1 MAEQTTAQGTTQDI
15 SAKSRLAT
23 ALLAFFFGT
32 FGVHRLYVGRKW
44 GIPMLIIGVIS
55 IPLCFVLIGFIPLG
69 IFRIWSLIDCIF
81 AFAGTFK
88 DGKGMVI
95 SKW

>member
-1 MAEQTTAQGTTQDI
+1 MAEQTTQEV

-23 ALLAFFFGT
+23 ALLALFLGPFGA
-32 FGVHRLYVGRKW
+32 HRLYVGRKW

-55 IPLCFVLIGFIPLG
+55 IPLCFVLIGFIPL
-69 IFRIWSLIDCIF
+69 ITFRIWSLVDCIF

-88 DGKGMVI
+88 DDKGMVI

>member
-1 MAEQTTAQGTTQDI
+1 MTEQTTAPGTGQGI
-15 SAKSRLAT
+15 SEKSRLAT
-23 ALLAFFFGT
+23 ALLALIFGA

-69 IFRIWSLIDCIF
+69 IFRIWSLVDCIF

-88 DGKGMVI
+88 DGKGKVI

>member
-1 MAEQTTAQGTTQDI
+1 MAEQTTPGI

-23 ALLAFFFGT
+23 ALLALFFGA
-32 FGVHRLYVGRKW
+32 FGVHRLYAGRKW
-44 GIPMLIIGVIS
+44 GIPMLIIGLIS

-69 IFRIWSLIDCIF
+69 IFSIWSFIDCIF
-81 AFAGTFK
+81 AFAGTFQ
-88 DGKGMVI
+88 DGKGLVI